1 MQRRIFNNKLRLY
14 RASFRCVTL
23 HCPPMISGRQIGVA
37 VRELRK
43 AKGMSQASLAEVI
56 GRSTDAISQ
65 IELGKSLPS
74 LETLLSLAGALGVP
88 AYALLPDDVP
98 EEAKAKRVDRVREVT
113 TLLLSLSDRELDVAV
128 DQIKALGR
136 LRGN

>member
-1 MQRRIFNNKLRLY
+1 MLRRIFTIKLRLC
-14 RASFRCVTL
+14 RASFHGVRL
-23 HCPPMISGRQIGVA
+23 HCPRMISGKQIGVA

-43 AKGMSQASLAEVI
+43 AKGMSQASLAEAV

-88 AYALLPDDVP
+88 AYALLPDDAP
-98 EEAKAKRVDRVREVT
+98 EEAKARRVDRVREVT
-113 TLLLSLSDRELDVAV
+113 ALLFSLSERELDVAV
-128 DQIKALGR
+128 DQIRALGR